1 MLENDGGGP
10 QQTSILPHNMPTSH
24 TESILAGEDLHRRST
39 EELQARR
46 HGHYYYKKAMEMDW
60 ACTPERFT
68 VNSKNSDA
76 LDPVWQEEEGKTKDD
91 MEKNS
96 GK

>member
-1 MLENDGGGP
+1 MLENDGGGS
-10 QQTSILPHNMPTSH
+10 QQTSIIPHHMPTSH
-24 TESILAGEDLHRRST
+24 TENILAKEDLQRRPA

-60 ACTPERFT
+60 ARAPERFA
-68 VNSKNSDA
+68 VNSKSSAA
-76 LDPVWQEEEGKTKDD
+76 LDPMWQEKEGKTKND